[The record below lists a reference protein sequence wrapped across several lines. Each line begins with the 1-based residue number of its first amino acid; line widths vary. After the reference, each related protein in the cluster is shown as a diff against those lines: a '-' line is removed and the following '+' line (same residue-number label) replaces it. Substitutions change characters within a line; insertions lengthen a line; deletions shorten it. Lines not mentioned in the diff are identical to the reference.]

1 MMQQFPPTGT
11 TQTLDAALP
20 RAQKVVLVMDLVES
34 VRMMEGDEA
43 GVISRWRH
51 FVQQAREQVLP
62 ACAGRLVKSLGDGIM
77 VEFEDARQAVQAAAQ
92 LHRLLEPV
100 NEHLGASQKMAMRA
114 GIHAT
119 HVYVDD
125 SDIYGA
131 GVNLAARIATLA
143 GPGETVVSASARD
156 SLADGLDADFED
168 LGECYLKHIAEPVR
182 VYRAGAAGPRP
193 VLSGQ
198 QDYAGSLQPAV
209 AVIPFESRSRES
221 ELLAIGE
228 LIADG
233 VITQLSR
240 TPELRVISRLSSTL
254 FRARPGAVDDVQ
266 RHLGADYA
274 LRGSYAAV
282 GGKLLVMADLV
293 ETRNGETIWA
303 ERLQSTVDDLL
314 SVDSQTLQ
322 TLTAGAHDAILRR
335 AAQAARARPLPT
347 LSGYALMLGGIAM
360 THRTSRGDFFR
371 AHDIF
376 EHLAERYRR
385 HAELPAWLAKWH
397 VLQVAQ
403 GWSGDVAAS
412 TRQALA
418 QSSKALDLDPES
430 ALALTI
436 DGFVRAD
443 LLKDFDGAMGRYDAA
458 IQANPSES
466 TAWLFKGLLQGF
478 RGEGAQAVQSVD
490 RALQLSPLDPAR
502 YFFDTLA
509 ASVYLSAGD
518 HARAIALAQRSL
530 RANATHVSSY
540 RTLVIAQAL
549 HGQVEQARATAVQ
562 LLKLDP
568 AFSVTR
574 FLARRSGGPFGEFT
588 RSFAEALRSAGVPE

>member
-1 MMQQFPPTGT
+1 MQQLPSPGT
-11 TQTLDAALP
+11 PQTLDAALP

-34 VRMMEGDEA
+34 VRMMEGDET
-43 GVISRWRH
+43 GVIGRWRH
-51 FVQQAREQVLP
+51 FVQQARDEVLP

-77 VEFEDARQAVQAAAQ
+77 VEFDDARQAVRAAAL

-100 NEHLGASQKMAMRA
+100 NQHLSAAQKMAMRG

-156 SLADGLDADFED
+156 GLADGLDADFVD

-182 VYRAGAAGPRP
+182 VYRAGPAGPRP
-193 VLSGQ
+193 VLQ
-198 QDYAGSLQPAV
+198 ARQDYAATLQPAL
-209 AVIPFESRSRES
+209 AVIPFESRSRET

-240 TPELRVISRLSSTL
+240 TPELRVISRLSSTV
-254 FRARPGAVDDVQ
+254 FRSRAAAVDEVQ
-266 RHLGADYA
+266 LHLGADYA
-274 LRGSYAAV
+274 LRGSYVALA
-282 GGKLLVMADLV
+282 GKLLVMAELV
-293 ETRNGETIWA
+293 DAKTGETIWA
-303 ERLQSTVDDLL
+303 ERLQATVDDLL
-314 SVDSQTLQ
+314 AVDSQTVQ
-322 TLTAGAHDAILRR
+322 ALTVGAHDAILRR
-335 AAQAARARPLPT
+335 AAQSARAKPLPT

-376 EHLAERYRR
+376 EHLSERYRR

-430 ALALTI
+430 SLALTI

-443 LLKDFDGAMGRYDAA
+443 LLKDFDGAMERYDAA
-458 IQANPSES
+458 IQANASEP

-478 RGEGAQAVQSVD
+478 RGEGATAVQSVD
-490 RALQLSPLDPAR
+490 RALQLSPLDPAK

-509 ASVYLSAGD
+509 ASAYLSAGD
-518 HARAIALAQRSL
+518 YARSITLAQRSL

-549 HGQVEQARATAVQ
+549 HGQVDDARATAERM
-562 LLKLDP
+562 LKLDP
-568 AFSVTR
+568 AFCVSR

-588 RSFAEALRSAGVPE
+588 RTFAEALRMAGVPD